1 LICIKVEER
10 IVKDLQIYYLALNQ
24 SVINFHKE
32 RMEEVN
38 RIIRELWVSIYK
50 GSDIDYIEIKT
61 ESDDK
66 QTGEN
71 WQKSFINN

>member
-1 LICIKVEER
+1 LH
-10 IVKDLQIYYLALNQ
+10 IYYLALNQ
-24 SVINFHKE
+24 SVIVFHKE

-61 ESDDK
+61 ESDEK
-66 QTGEN
+66 QTGEHFS
-71 WQKSFINN
+71 QFKSK